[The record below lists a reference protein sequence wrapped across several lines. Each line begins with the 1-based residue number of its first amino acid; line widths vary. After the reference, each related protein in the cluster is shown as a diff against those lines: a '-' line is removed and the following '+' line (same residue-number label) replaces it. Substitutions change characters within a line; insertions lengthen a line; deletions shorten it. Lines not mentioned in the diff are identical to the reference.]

1 MHTFGALPVKFE
13 WDEDKRRSTRIER
26 GLDFADAPL
35 FFDGRPVV
43 TFASPRGEEPRWKT
57 TARIAGAFFTL
68 VWTWRGSGIRVISMR
83 RAHGDEA
90 KAHRALHR

>member
-1 MHTFGALPVKFE
+1 MLFE
-13 WDEDKRRSTRIER
+13 WDEDKRRDTLTER

-35 FFDGRPVV
+35 FFDGRRIV
-43 TFASPRGEEPRWKT
+43 TFPTPRGEEPRWKT
-57 TARIAGAFFTL
+57 TASIHGAYFTP
-68 VWTWRGSGIRVISMR
+68 VWTWRGEAVRVISMR

>member
-1 MHTFGALPVKFE
+1 MLFE
-13 WDEDKRRSTRIER
+13 WDEDKRRTTLAAR

-35 FFDGRPVV
+35 FFDGRQTV
-43 TFASPRGEEPRWKT
+43 TFPTPRGEEPRWKT
-57 TARIAGAFFTL
+57 TARIHGAFFTL
-68 VWTWRGSGIRVISMR
+68 VWTTRDEAIRVISMR

>member
-1 MHTFGALPVKFE
+1 MRFE
-13 WDEDKRRSTRIER
+13 WDDDKRRLTFVRR

-35 FFDGRPVV
+35 FFDGRPMV
-43 TFASPRGEEPRWKT
+43 TFPTPRGEEPRWKT
-57 TARIAGAFFTL
+57 TVRIQGAFFTL
-68 VWTWRGSGIRVISMR
+68 VWRWRGTTIRVLSMR

>member
-1 MHTFGALPVKFE
+1 MRFE
-13 WDEDKRRSTRIER
+13 WDDDKRRLTFARR

-35 FFDGRPVV
+35 FFDGRPMV
-43 TFASPRGEEPRWKT
+43 TFPTPRGEEPRWKT
-57 TARIAGAFFTL
+57 TVRIQGAFFTL
-68 VWTWRGSGIRVISMR
+68 VWTWRGSTVRVISMR